1 MSRLENGLKVTV
13 LTQNAGRMQRGK
25 SKNTEGTDTYGIQEE
40 CREEKVRI
48 QRGYIWDTGRM
59 QWDKVRIQRG
69 DTYAIQE
76 EYSGNRVIQRE
87 YKRLHKEYI

>member
-48 QRGYIWDTGRM
+48 QRGYIWNTEGIHTGY
-59 QWDKVRIQRG
+59 RG
-69 DTYAIQE
+69 DTYGIQRGCMYGIQE
-76 EYSGNRVIQRE
+76 ECSEI
-87 YKRLHKEYI
+87 K